1 MLYSGIIKNTNMKNK
16 IDFDKLKWYWYD
28 KPLCST
34 DKLLDHE
41 GERQFTKG
49 EFWQSHGTSKYGK
62 LISGHIGPDGTW
74 RFEWEYGD
82 VSGFVEGEDFTF

>member
-16 IDFDKLKWYWYD
+16 IKWND
-28 KPLCST
+28 EPLCPA

-41 GERQFTKG
+41 GERVFTKG
-49 EFWQSHGTSKYGK
+49 EFFRNHGTSKYGK
-62 LISGHIGPDGTW
+62 LISGYVGPDGTW

-82 VSGFVEGEDFTF
+82 VSGFAEGEDFTF